1 VAHLEQFFVMYNSIF
16 LCIILYVVYHVKD
29 NVWMDHAT
37 NECGYVWFYFLVIKL
52 ALYDVSVLME
62 PLLSL
67 RRILRNG
74 SAFTYLNL
82 ENRDRNLSMIKDMNI
97 RWIFSE
103 SHVQHHQWTLRKEIS
118 VHGCTIALWESDV
131 IRTSCTEA
139 VCSPDEWKMAYTIQ
153 TSGTTG
159 YPKIVRVPHRCI
171 VPNIQSL
178 Q

>member
-1 VAHLEQFFVMYNSIF
+1 M
-16 LCIILYVVYHVKD
+16 
-29 NVWMDHAT
+29 
-37 NECGYVWFYFLVIKL
+37 
-52 ALYDVSVLME
+52 SVLME
-62 PLLSL
+62 PLLFL
-67 RRILRNG
+67 CRILRNG

-82 ENRDRNLSMIKDMNI
+82 ESQDRRLSLIKYLKI

-103 SHVQHHQWTLRKEIS
+103 SHVHHHHQWKFRKEIS
-118 VHGCTIALWESDV
+118 VHGCTVALWESDV
-131 IRTSCTEA
+131 IQTSCIEA
-139 VCSPDEWKMAYTIQ
+139 VCSPDEWEMAYTIQ

>member
-1 VAHLEQFFVMYNSIF
+1 MLKIMFEWTTQPVSVDVYDFIFF
-16 LCIILYVVYHVKD
+16 
-29 NVWMDHAT
+29 
-37 NECGYVWFYFLVIKL
+37 VIKL

-62 PLLSL
+62 PLHSL
-67 RRILRNG
+67 HRILRNG

-82 ENRDRNLSMIKDMNI
+82 ENRDRNLIMMKDMNI

-103 SHVQHHQWTLRKEIS
+103 SHVQHQQWTLRKEIS

-131 IRTSCTEA
+131 IQTSCTEA
-139 VCSPDEWKMAYTIQ
+139 VCSLDEWKMAYSIQ

-159 YPKIVRVPHRCI
+159 YPKLVRVPHRCI